1 MELTLKQI
9 LERFP
14 LRVSITDYC
23 NLHCFFCSNEGMK
36 KDRRNS
42 TNMDVDDFAYLLNV
56 LANNGLKHISLTGG
70 DPTLH
75 PELERIVDIINEA
88 NIKRSFFHTNGIEL
102 DKNLIMDQLYSFTKI
117 AVSIHATDFV
127 TWRKI
132 TKGTKEQYD
141 KLTNNL
147 SLLAQEGYGKR
158 IEIKH
163 VPMHGI
169 NDADE
174 MIKGTLDLCARY
186 NFKFKFLNFEP
197 IEHQHQKLIIPIKD
211 LVTRLEELGCRKI
224 EREWVFRGQTD
235 YLPAN
240 FFEYN
245 GTEGF
250 AIEIG
255 CGEQN
260 VCRACYKSNEIFL
273 TPSFELKPCHITSMS
288 ISLKD
293 AIDNRDHDG
302 ILSKIVDSRIFL
314 FQGPGAGR
322 TYWNQD

>member
-23 NLHCFFCSNEGMK
+23 NLHCFFCSNEGMNK
-36 KDRRNS
+36 ERRDS
-42 TNMDVDDFAYLLNV
+42 TNIDVDDFAYLLNV
-56 LANNGLKHISLTGG
+56 LMDNGLEHISLTGG

-75 PELERIVDIINEA
+75 PELKRILDIINES
-88 NIKRSFFHTNGIEL
+88 NIQRSFFHTNGIEL
-102 DKNLIMDQLYSFTKI
+102 DESLIMNQLYPFTKI
-117 AVSIHATDFV
+117 AVSIHTTDFD

-132 TKGTKEQYD
+132 TRGTKEQYD

-147 SLLAQEGYGKR
+147 NLLGREGYGKK

-163 VPMHGI
+163 VPIYGI
-169 NDADE
+169 NDTDE
-174 MIKGTLDLCARY
+174 IIKGTFDLCARY
-186 NFKFKFLNFEP
+186 SFKFKFLNFES
-197 IEHQHQKLIIPIKD
+197 IENQHQRLIIPLGD
-211 LVTRLEELGCRKI
+211 LVAKLEGLGCRKI
-224 EREWVFRGQTD
+224 EKEWMFRGQTD

-255 CGEQN
+255 CGEQS
-260 VCRACYKSNEIFL
+260 VCRTCYKSNEIFL
-273 TPSFELKPCHITSMS
+273 TPNLELKPCHISPVS
-288 ISLKD
+288 ISLKA
-293 AIDNRDHDG
+293 AIDNQDLG
-302 ILSKIVDSRIFL
+302 KILAKLVDSRIFL
-314 FQGPGAGR
+314 FQRPGEGK